1 MFFYNSE
8 TATAGSALKAPK
20 KSSLYFYASYSTV
33 EEGAAWAEERCDWEL
48 IILHHTEFSIKRR
61 VKERKSLKKMLHN

>member
-20 KSSLYFYASYSTV
+20 KSLLYFYASYSTV
-33 EEGAAWAEERCDWEL
+33 EEGAAWAEERCD
-48 IILHHTEFSIKRR
+48 
-61 VKERKSLKKMLHN
+61 